1 VDCRPVYE
9 RVFKMFEEE
18 YNALRRLADEINK
31 ELGFYVVCENGVAVG
46 NDGSKWGFW
55 DFQVVGEKLRYV
67 RELAEKI
74 HPHAKVITPQLLFA
88 RASEIAGCKDAPSF
102 TVCDY
107 YCVLAR
113 I

>member
-1 VDCRPVYE
+1 
-9 RVFKMFEEE
+9 
-18 YNALRRLADEINK
+18 
-31 ELGFYVVCENGVAVG
+31 
-46 NDGSKWGFW
+46 
-55 DFQVVGEKLRYV
+55 VVGERLRYV